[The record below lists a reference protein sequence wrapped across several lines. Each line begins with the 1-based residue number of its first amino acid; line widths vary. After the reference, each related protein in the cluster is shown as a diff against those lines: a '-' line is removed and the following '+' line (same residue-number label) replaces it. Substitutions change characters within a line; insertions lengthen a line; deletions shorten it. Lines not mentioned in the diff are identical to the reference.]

1 MSPLTLGAWSHC
13 ELFHWVSTS
22 SPPIALLAPGQ
33 ETASSFRVYKQKSK
47 IPFTQDCFLST
58 SSSSAL
64 VHLLFV
70 LSSFQIFCWD
80 SECEW
85 NSRVLHIIES
95 PFFPLPW
102 QVNDILA
109 GNWVLVY
116 FLYILFQYPLPSR
129 WEVWCQSYSYSLVD
143 NFFFLSKTYK
153 IFSLF
158 L

>member
-1 MSPLTLGAWSHC
+1 MSREPTQSRGLISLWTLSSSLN
-13 ELFHWVSTS
+13 LFSTRCAAG
-22 SPPIALLAPGQ
+22 PRTEDCFI
-33 ETASSFRVYKQKSK
+33 FQKSK

-58 SSSSAL
+58 SPSSAL

-70 LSSFQIFCWD
+70 LSPFQVFCWD
-80 SECEW
+80 NECEW

-95 PFFPLPW
+95 PFFPFPW

-116 FLYILFQYPLPSR
+116 FLYILFQYPLASR
-129 WEVWCQSYSYSLVD
+129 WDVWCQSYSYSFVD